1 MKKLIVSL
9 TFTITLPLCQV
20 AVAQE
25 TEITETF
32 SDADIT
38 ELKQNICNNSEVD
51 GILLTNQPYETA
63 LNDALVPS
71 GSYYQAKE
79 SLDVIDDDDDDD
91 DWELEDD
98 DVTIKLFAATTVD
111 VTIMAD
117 PSDTS
122 VQDAVTNIC
131 I

>member
-9 TFTITLPLCQV
+9 TFTIALPLCQV

-63 LNDALVPS
+63 LDDTLIETSS
-71 GSYYQAKE
+71 GSYLYYAKK
-79 SLDVIDDDDDDD
+79 SLRLDDD
-91 DWELEDD
+91 DWEYDD
-98 DVTIKLFAATTVD
+98 DGVTPKGFEATKVD

-117 PSDTS
+117 PSDPS
-122 VQDAVTNIC
+122 PQDAVTNIC